1 MFGVELMTKITYDSD
16 TDKTELRIT
25 RNTLE
30 KLSDLFS
37 KGGYGCTVEIELL
50 RGAAHTV
57 DEILRGETF

>member
-1 MFGVELMTKITYDSD
+1 MFDVEIRTKITYDSD

-30 KLSDLFS
+30 KLADLFAKS
-37 KGGYGCTVEIELL
+37 GNGCTTEIELL
-50 RGAAHTV
+50 KGAAHTV